1 MIQTEGDLAGLQEL
15 PGSIDVS
22 AFAQI
27 LCMDD
32 DEDEHEFSQSIV
44 LAFFEQAKQT
54 FAKMDNAV

>member
-1 MIQTEGDLAGLQEL
+1 
-15 PGSIDVS
+15 
-22 AFAQI
+22 
-27 LCMDD
+27 MDD